1 MKQNDVTLSN
11 SIKSTGMLSR
21 RNLIKSLGLT
31 AFSLSSVSGLAKSS
45 EKHPDLLPDSE
56 DPKFWETVRSQF
68 MLSKD
73 TVFFNTGTVG
83 VMPKV
88 VVDKVIDHTKMMAT
102 HVAEWAYKDDN
113 KEQFISGYNN
123 LLSIRTKVARLLNCE
138 VGEIAITDNVTHGM
152 SYIANGITLQP
163 GDEILTTDQEHGGG
177 QSSWK
182 VKEKRF
188 GAVFK
193 TVAVSKPAVSSSEVY
208 DSIIKAITPKT
219 KVLMV
224 SHMISGSGAILPVK
238 ELCAEARR
246 RGIFTVLDGAQTVGH
261 IKIDLKDIGCDAY
274 VGCFHKWF
282 GAPAGTGFM
291 FMKADQLKDL
301 WSTVASYRW
310 DDHADEGF
318 RFTQR
323 GTGNFA
329 ILLGLEAALDFHFQ
343 LGPDTVYQRI
353 KFLGER
359 LRTGLRQNK
368 KVKIFSPQEEAMCA
382 GITLY
387 TIEGLTG
394 AQIQE
399 AYWTKAKMRPRS
411 QGDVFGVR
419 HSTHI
424 FNSPQEIDQAI
435 KIVSEL
441 SS

>member
-1 MKQNDVTLSN
+1 
-11 SIKSTGMLSR
+11 MLSR
-21 RNLIKSLGLT
+21 RNLLKSLGVSAL
-31 AFSLSSVSGLAKSS
+31 SLSALPSFSNSWSDTTPLADPQDPSFWKSVR
-45 EKHPDLLPDSE
+45 D
-56 DPKFWETVRSQF
+56 QF

-73 TVFFNTGTVG
+73 AVFFNTGTVG
-83 VMPKV
+83 VMPKA
-88 VVDKVIDHTKMMAT
+88 VVDKMVEHTHMMAT
-102 HVAEWAYKDDN
+102 HVTDWAYKDDN

-123 LLSIRTKVARLLNCE
+123 LLPIRTKVAKLLNCE
-138 VGEIAITDNVTHGM
+138 VGEIAMTDNVTNGM

-193 TVAVSKPAVSSSEVY
+193 TVAIGKPITSSSEVY
-208 DSIIKAITPKT
+208 DTIIKALTPKT
-219 KVLMV
+219 KVLML
-224 SHMISGSGAILPVK
+224 SHMISGTGSILPVK
-238 ELCAEARR
+238 ELCAEARK
-246 RGIFTVLDGAQTVGH
+246 RGIFTVLDGAQTIGH

-274 VGCFHKWF
+274 VGCFHKWM
-282 GAPAGTGFM
+282 GAPTGTGFM
-291 FMKADQLKDL
+291 FVKSDLLKDM
-301 WSTVASYRW
+301 WTTVASYRW

-329 ILLGLEAALDFHFQ
+329 ILLALEVALDFHFQ
-343 LGPDTVYQRI
+343 LGSDNVYQRI
-353 KFLGER
+353 KFLGDR

-368 KVKIFSPQEEAMCA
+368 KVKIFSAKEEAMSA

-394 AQIQE
+394 TQIQD
-399 AYWTKAKMRPRS
+399 AYWAKAKMRPRS
-411 QGDVFGVR
+411 QGDVYGVR

-424 FNSPQEIDQAI
+424 FNSTEEIDRAVQ
-435 KIVSEL
+435 IVNEL
-441 SS
+441 SA